1 MTLTSAQKHTRADS
15 ETLTPTGNKRWFALA
30 MLALGLSMIVLDGT
44 IVGVALPRVIDA
56 LHLNLTDAQWVN
68 SLYAMIFA
76 ALLLTMGRLGDRF
89 GRRGLFLIGIVIF
102 VAGSLTAGMATSA
115 GSLIGARAL
124 QGVGGAMILP
134 ATLSTV
140 NAIFRGRDRAIAFGV
155 WGSVMAGMAA
165 IGPLLGGWLTTTF
178 DWPWIFYVN
187 LPLGVIVLVGTLLW
201 VPETKAGIV
210 TRGLDV
216 DGLLTSGIG
225 MAAIVF
231 GLIEGTR
238 LGWWTPTSEF
248 STLGLTWPSS
258 APVSIV
264 PVALAVGLVFLA
276 LFILWE
282 RHRAR
287 VQRDAILDL
296 TLFALPTFTWGNLT
310 ALTVAIAE
318 FALVF
323 VLPLHLVNALGLS
336 IMGAG
341 WVLAAMAA
349 GAFLSGASARRLAER
364 FDAASVVLIGLGLE
378 LAGALITA
386 FVVGRDSSGKV
397 MALALVVYGIGLGLA
412 SAQLTSTVLA
422 DVPTDRSGSASAT
435 QSTVRQVGSAIGT
448 ALAGSALAVGLSHF
462 LPTRLA
468 EISGLP
474 AKLAAT
480 LASSTSSSAGGTIPQ
495 LRGEGT
501 HGQLGALG
509 PQVSDALAAG
519 FADAT
524 RWAVLVAALFLALG
538 LLGAIQV
545 RRGARR
551 IGSSA
556 AHRLTDSDAVPHE
569 ITDPDAV
576 PHETTDSAAV
586 TKELVT
592 GVVGG
597 HHSASN
603 ERTEQAD
610 HPNG

>member
-1 MTLTSAQKHTRADS
+1 MTVASTQIHAPASR
-15 ETLTPTGNKRWFALA
+15 ETPTPAGRGRWFALA
-30 MLALGLSMIVLDGT
+30 ILALGLSMIVLDGT

-89 GRRGLFLIGIVIF
+89 GRRGLFLIGVVIF

-115 GSLIGARAL
+115 GSLIGSRAL
-124 QGVGGAMILP
+124 QGLGGAMILP

-187 LPLGVIVLVGTLLW
+187 LPLGVVVLVGTLLW

-210 TRGLDV
+210 TKGLDV

-238 LGWWTPTSEF
+238 LGWWKPTSDF
-248 STLGLTWPSS
+248 TALGFTWPAS
-258 APVSIV
+258 APISIV
-264 PVALAVGLVFLA
+264 PVALAVGLVFVG

-310 ALTVAIAE
+310 AMTVAIAE

-349 GAFLSGASARRLAER
+349 GAFLSGAAARKLAER
-364 FDAASVVLIGLGLE
+364 FDATRVVLIGLGLE
-378 LAGALITA
+378 LVGALVTA
-386 FVVGRDSSGKV
+386 FVVGRDASGKAI
-397 MALALVVYGIGLGLA
+397 ALALVIYGVGLGLA

-448 ALAGSALAVGLSHF
+448 ALAGSTLAVGLSHF
-462 LPTRLA
+462 LPARLA
-468 EISGLP
+468 EITGLP
-474 AKLAAT
+474 AKVAAS

-495 LRGEGT
+495 LQAQGT

-509 PQVSDALAAG
+509 PQVADALAAG

-524 RWAVLVAALFLALG
+524 RWSVLVAAAFLALG

-545 RRGARR
+545 RRGAKQ

-556 AHRLTDSDAVPHE
+556 AHL
-569 ITDPDAV
+569 DPDQEV
-576 PHETTDSAAV
+576 LAA
-586 TKELVT
+586 
-592 GVVGG
+592 
-597 HHSASN
+597 N
-603 ERTEQAD
+603 